1 MHVIPESWSHLHI
14 LVGLFPL
21 VGLLFV
27 LGFYATAIVT
37 NNDGLKRICLLVIV
51 GLGVLSIPTYIS
63 GMASIMAVS
72 SRAGVT
78 EDLINSHYNW
88 SLYALL
94 ILIVAAGAAGY
105 EWMRSNNSGRFSQ
118 NALHLVLGLSLLTLL
133 LMVVAGET
141 GWLISHQELAT
152 ARVASAVSGLP
163 SGSDIPEGQG
173 TPQAWSHFHIILNH
187 FPSVGLVIGLFFF
200 IYAIVTDNDVMK
212 RTSLVVFTICGILGV
227 PTYVTGASSMWA
239 LTDPMPIQNVSQA
252 AINAHRDMALWTLFA
267 LAATGVSAWI
277 ELWRYRY
284 LNRFSSRSI
293 YVTLAFALIALA
305 LIAETGH
312 RGGQINHPEIRTEP
326 LPPDASAAAYLSPQI
341 ELLINDVQW
350 FVPWQ
355 TLHFFGYC
363 LIFGTVLAVTLRV
376 FGIWKSMPFSAVH
389 RILPLGVMGV
399 VMNVFTGMLMLLADT
414 FRYVNSNAFPP
425 KMAFI
430 VIGGCAVLYFSLSD
444 KLWNTKAGEEAPM
457 AAKWVA
463 AITLLA
469 WAGVIAGGRLIPY
482 V

>member
-14 LVGLFPL
+14 LVSLFPL

-27 LGFYATAIVT
+27 LGFYAASIVT

-63 GMASIMAVS
+63 GMSSIMPVS
-72 SRAGVT
+72 ERAGVT
-78 EDLINSHYNW
+78 EGLINSHYNW

-94 ILIVAAGAAGY
+94 ILVLAAAAAGY
-105 EWMRSNNSGRFSQ
+105 EWMRSQNTGRPSA
-118 NALHLVLGLSLLTLL
+118 NAIHLVLGLSLITLF
-133 LMVVAGET
+133 LMSAAGES
-141 GWLISHQELAT
+141 GWEINHQELGLSP
-152 ARVASAVSGLP
+152 VANAVSGLP

-187 FPSVGLVIGLFFF
+187 FPSIGLVIGLFFL
-200 IYAIVTDNDVMK
+200 ITAIVTDNDVMK
-212 RTSLVVFTICGILGV
+212 RASLVLFTICGILGV

-239 LTDPMPIQNVSQA
+239 LTDPPMENISQA
-252 AINAHRDMALWTLFA
+252 AINAHRDMALWTLFG
-267 LAATGVSAWI
+267 LAATGVSAWVEI
-277 ELWRYRY
+277 WRYRY
-284 LNRFSSRSI
+284 LNRFSPRSL
-293 YVTLAFALIALA
+293 YLTLGFAIITLG

-326 LPPDASAAAYLSPQI
+326 LPTDADAYLSPNI
-341 ELLINDVQW
+341 ELLINNVQW

-363 LIFGTVLAVTLRV
+363 LIFGTVAAVVLRV
-376 FGIWKSMPFSAVH
+376 FGIWKSMPFSAIH

-430 VIGGCAVLYFSLSD
+430 VIGGCAVLYFSLSE

-457 AAKWVA
+457 QAKWVA
-463 AITLLA
+463 GITLLA

>member
-1 MHVIPESWSHLHI
+1 MHVIPESWAHLHI
-14 LVGLFPL
+14 LVSLFPL

-27 LGFYATAIVT
+27 LGFYVASIVT
-37 NNDGLKRICLLVIV
+37 NNDGFKRICLLVVV
-51 GLGVLSIPTYIS
+51 GLGVLSIPIYIS
-63 GMASIMAVS
+63 GMGSIMPVMAREGVS
-72 SRAGVT
+72 
-78 EDLINSHYNW
+78 EDVVNSHYNW
-88 SLYALL
+88 SLYALI
-94 ILIVAAGAAGY
+94 ILLLAAVAAGY
-105 EWMRSNNSGRFSQ
+105 EWMRSNNVGRFSN

-133 LMVVAGET
+133 LMIAAGES
-141 GWLISHQELAT
+141 GWEINHLELGLST
-152 ARVASAVSGLP
+152 AAGVNLP

-187 FPSVGLVIGLFFF
+187 FPSIGLVIALFFF
-200 IYAIVTDNDVMK
+200 AVALVMK
-212 RTSLVVFTICGILGV
+212 NEGMTRASLVVFTMCGILGV

-239 LTDPMPIQNVSQA
+239 LTDPPMENISQA

-267 LAATGVSAWI
+267 LAATGVVAWV

-284 LNRFSSRSI
+284 LGRFSQRTLYI
-293 YVTLAFALIALA
+293 VLGFAIVTLG

-326 LPPDASAAAYLSPQI
+326 LPEDPAAYLSPAI
-341 ELLINDVQW
+341 ELAINDVQW

-363 LIFGTVLAVTLRV
+363 LIFGTVAAVVLRV
-376 FGIWKSMPFSAVH
+376 FGFWKSMPFSAVH
-389 RILPLGVMGV
+389 RLLPLGVMGV

-414 FRYVNSNAFPP
+414 FRYVNSGAFPP

-444 KLWNTKAGEEAPM
+444 RLWNTKAGEEAPM
-457 AAKWVA
+457 TAKWVA

>member
-1 MHVIPESWSHLHI
+1 MHVIPESWAHLHI
-14 LVGLFPL
+14 LVSLLPL

-27 LGFYATAIVT
+27 LGFYVSAIVT

-51 GLGVLSIPTYIS
+51 GLGLSSIPIYIS
-63 GMASIMAVS
+63 GMGSIMPVLAREGVS
-72 SRAGVT
+72 
-78 EDLINSHYNW
+78 EDLINAHYNW

-94 ILIVAAGAAGY
+94 VLLVAAAAAGY
-105 EWMRSNNSGRFSQ
+105 EWMRSNQVGRFSS
-118 NALHLVLGLSLLTLL
+118 NALHLVLGLSLITLF
-133 LMVVAGET
+133 LMILSGESGWEINHLELGLSTAAG
-141 GWLISHQELAT
+141 LN
-152 ARVASAVSGLP
+152 LP

-187 FPSVGLVIGLFFF
+187 FPSVGIVIGLFFF
-200 IYAIVTDNDVMK
+200 VVSLVMDNTVMK
-212 RTSLVVFTICGILGV
+212 RASLVVFTMCGILGV

-239 LTDPMPIQNVSQA
+239 LTDPPMESISQA

-267 LAATGVSAWI
+267 LAATGVLSWV

-284 LNRFSSRSI
+284 LGRFSARTLYI
-293 YVTLAFALIALA
+293 VLGFAIVTLG

-312 RGGQINHPEIRTEP
+312 RGGQINHPEIRTEA
-326 LPPDASAAAYLSPQI
+326 LPEDPAAFLSPAI
-341 ELLINDVQW
+341 ELAINDVQW

-363 LIFGTVLAVTLRV
+363 LIFGTVAAVALRV
-376 FGIWKSMPFSAVH
+376 FGFWKSMPFSAVH
-389 RILPLGVMGV
+389 RLLPLGVMGV

-414 FRYVNSNAFPP
+414 FRYVNSGAFPP

-430 VIGGCAVLYFSLSD
+430 VIGGFAVLYFSLSD

-457 AAKWVA
+457 TAKWVA

-469 WAGVIAGGRLIPY
+469 WGGVIAGGRLIPY

>member
-1 MHVIPESWSHLHI
+1 MHVIPESWAHLHI
-14 LVGLFPL
+14 LVSLFPL

-27 LGFYATAIVT
+27 LGFYVASIVT

-51 GLGVLSIPTYIS
+51 GLGVLSIPIYIS
-63 GMASIMAVS
+63 GMNSIMPVS
-72 SRAGVT
+72 AREGVS
-78 EDLINSHYNW
+78 EELINAHYNW

-94 ILIVAAGAAGY
+94 VLLLAAGAAGY
-105 EWMRSNNSGRFSQ
+105 EWMRSSQVGRFSA
-118 NALHLVLGLSLLTLL
+118 NALHLILGISLITLFLMILSGESGWEINHQELGLSTA
-133 LMVVAGET
+133 AG
-141 GWLISHQELAT
+141 
-152 ARVASAVSGLP
+152 VNLP

-187 FPSVGLVIGLFFF
+187 FPSIGLVIGLFFF
-200 IYAIVTDNDVMK
+200 VVALVIDNDGMK
-212 RTSLVVFTICGILGV
+212 RASLVVFTICGVLGV

-239 LTDPMPIQNVSQA
+239 LTDPPMDNISQA

-267 LAATGVSAWI
+267 LAATGVVAWV

-284 LNRFSSRSI
+284 LNRFSSTTLYVVLGFAI
-293 YVTLAFALIALA
+293 VTLG
-305 LIAETGH
+305 LIAEAGH

-326 LPPDASAAAYLSPQI
+326 LPTDPAAFLSPAI
-341 ELLINDVQW
+341 ELAINDVQW

-363 LIFGTVLAVTLRV
+363 LIFGTVAAVVLRV
-376 FGIWKSMPFSAVH
+376 FGFWKSMPFSAIH

-414 FRYVNSNAFPP
+414 FRYVNSGAFPP

-430 VIGGCAVLYFSLSD
+430 VIGGCAVLYFSLSE

-457 AAKWVA
+457 AATWGA
-463 AITLLA
+463 GITLLA

>member
-14 LVGLFPL
+14 LIDLFPL
-21 VGLLFV
+21 IGLLFV

-37 NNDGLKRICLLVIV
+37 NNDGLKRICLMVIV

-63 GMASIMAVS
+63 GMGSIMPVS
-72 SRAGVT
+72 EREGVT
-78 EDLINSHYNW
+78 EGLINSHYNW

-94 ILIVAAGAAGY
+94 ILVLAAAAAGY
-105 EWMRSNNSGRFSQ
+105 EWMRSQNTGRPSA
-118 NALHLVLGLSLLTLL
+118 NAIHLVLGLSLITLF
-133 LMVVAGET
+133 LMSAAGES
-141 GWLISHQELAT
+141 GWEINHQELGLSP
-152 ARVASAVSGLP
+152 VPNAVSGLP

-187 FPSVGLVIGLFFF
+187 FPSIGLVIGLFFL
-200 IYAIVTDNDVMK
+200 IVSIVMDNDVMK
-212 RTSLVVFTICGILGV
+212 RASLVLFTICGILGI

-239 LTDPMPIQNVSQA
+239 LTDPPMESISQA
-252 AINAHRDMALWTLFA
+252 AINAHRDMALWTLFG

-277 ELWRYRY
+277 ELWRFRY

-293 YVTLAFALIALA
+293 YFTLTSALITLA

-312 RGGQINHPEIRTEP
+312 RGGQINHPEIRVDP
-326 LPPDASAAAYLSPQI
+326 LPTDADAYLSPNI
-341 ELLINDVQW
+341 ELLINNVQW

-363 LIFGTVLAVTLRV
+363 LIFGTVAAVVLRV
-376 FGIWKSMPFSAVH
+376 FGVWKSMPFSAIH

-457 AAKWVA
+457 QAKWVA
-463 AITLLA
+463 GITLLA

>member
-1 MHVIPESWSHLHI
+1 MHVIPESWAHLHI
-14 LVGLFPL
+14 LVSLFPL

-27 LGFYATAIVT
+27 LGYYVAAIVT
-37 NNDGLKRICLLVIV
+37 NNDGFKRICLLVVV
-51 GLGVLSIPTYIS
+51 GLGVLSIPIYIS
-63 GMASIMAVS
+63 GMGSIMPVMAREGVS
-72 SRAGVT
+72 
-78 EDLINSHYNW
+78 EDLVNSHYNW

-94 ILIVAAGAAGY
+94 ILLVAAVAAGY
-105 EWMRSNNSGRFSQ
+105 EWMRSNNVGRFSN
-118 NALHLVLGLSLLTLL
+118 NALHFVLGASLLTLL
-133 LMVVAGET
+133 LMIAAGES
-141 GWLISHQELAT
+141 GWEINHQELGFTPAPSAT
-152 ARVASAVSGLP
+152 SGLP

-187 FPSVGLVIGLFFF
+187 FPSIGLVVALGFFVLAL
-200 IYAIVTDNDVMK
+200 IMK
-212 RTSLVVFTICGILGV
+212 NEGMTRASLVVFTMCGILGV

-239 LTDPMPIQNVSQA
+239 LTDPPMENISQA

-267 LAATGVSAWI
+267 LAATGVTAWV

-284 LNRFSSRSI
+284 LGRFSARTLYVVLGFAI
-293 YVTLAFALIALA
+293 VTLG

-312 RGGQINHPEIRTEP
+312 RGGQINHPEIRTEA
-326 LPPDASAAAYLSPQI
+326 LPTDADAYLSPAI
-341 ELLINDVQW
+341 ELAINDVQW

-363 LIFGTVLAVTLRV
+363 LIFGTVAAVVLRV
-376 FGIWKSMPFSAVH
+376 FGFWKSMPFSAVH
-389 RILPLGVMGV
+389 RLLPLGVMGV

-414 FRYVNSNAFPP
+414 FRYVNSGAFPP

-457 AAKWVA
+457 TAKWVA

-469 WAGVIAGGRLIPY
+469 WGGVIAGGRLIPY

>member
-1 MHVIPESWSHLHI
+1 M
-14 LVGLFPL
+14 
-21 VGLLFV
+21 
-27 LGFYATAIVT
+27 
-37 NNDGLKRICLLVIV
+37 N
-51 GLGVLSIPTYIS
+51 
-63 GMASIMAVS
+63 SIMPVS
-72 SRAGVT
+72 AREGVS
-78 EDLINSHYNW
+78 EGLINAHYNW

-94 ILIVAAGAAGY
+94 VLLLAAGAAGY
-105 EWMRSNNSGRFSQ
+105 EWMRSSQVGRFSA
-118 NALHLVLGLSLLTLL
+118 NALHLILGISLITLFLMILSGESGWEINHQELGLSTA
-133 LMVVAGET
+133 AG
-141 GWLISHQELAT
+141 
-152 ARVASAVSGLP
+152 VNLP

-187 FPSVGLVIGLFFF
+187 FPSIGLVIGLFFF
-200 IYAIVTDNDVMK
+200 VVALLTDNDGMK
-212 RTSLVVFTICGILGV
+212 RASLVVFTICGVLGV

-239 LTDPMPIQNVSQA
+239 LTDPPMDNISQA

-267 LAATGVSAWI
+267 LAATGVVAWV

-284 LNRFSSRSI
+284 LNRFSSTTLYVVLGFAI
-293 YVTLAFALIALA
+293 VTLG
-305 LIAETGH
+305 LIAEAGH

-326 LPPDASAAAYLSPQI
+326 LPTDPAAFLSPAI
-341 ELLINDVQW
+341 ELAINDVQW

-363 LIFGTVLAVTLRV
+363 LIFGTVAAVVLRV
-376 FGIWKSMPFSAVH
+376 FGFWKSMPFSAIH

-414 FRYVNSNAFPP
+414 FRYVNSGAFPP

-430 VIGGCAVLYFSLSD
+430 VIGACAVLYFSLSD

-457 AAKWVA
+457 TAKWVA

-469 WAGVIAGGRLIPY
+469 WTGVIAGGRLIPY

>member
-1 MHVIPESWSHLHI
+1 MHVIPESWAHLHI
-14 LVGLFPL
+14 LISLFPL
-21 VGLLFV
+21 IGLTFV
-27 LGFYATAIVT
+27 LGFYVAGIAT
-37 NNDGLKRICLLVIV
+37 NNDGLKRICLLIIV

-63 GMASIMAVS
+63 GMASIMPVLE
-72 SRAGVT
+72 REGVT

-88 SLYALL
+88 SLYALIVL
-94 ILIVAAGAAGY
+94 IGAAVAAGY
-105 EWMRSNNSGRFSQ
+105 EWMRSNNVGRFSA
-118 NALHLVLGLSLLTLL
+118 NALHLVLGLSLMTLL
-133 LMVVAGET
+133 LMIVAGET
-141 GWLISHQELAT
+141 GWEINHQELGLA
-152 ARVASAVSGLP
+152 AAKAINLP

-187 FPSVGLVIGLFFF
+187 FPSIGIVIALAFFAAALVM
-200 IYAIVTDNDVMK
+200 DNDVMK
-212 RTSLVVFTICGILGV
+212 RGSLVVFTMCGILGV

-239 LTDPMPIQNVSQA
+239 LTDPPMEGISQA

-267 LAATGVSAWI
+267 LAATGVAAWI

-284 LNRFSSRSI
+284 LGRFSQQMMYVVLGFAI
-293 YVTLAFALIALA
+293 VTLG

-326 LPPDASAAAYLSPQI
+326 LPEDPNAYLSPAI
-341 ELLINDVQW
+341 ELAINNVQW

-355 TLHFFGYC
+355 TIHFFGYC
-363 LIFGTVLAVTLRV
+363 LIFGTVCAVVLRV
-376 FGIWKSMPFSAVH
+376 FGIWKSMPFSAIH

-399 VMNVFTGMLMLLADT
+399 VMNVFSGMLMLLADT
-414 FRYVNSNAFPP
+414 FRYVNSSAFPP
-425 KMAFI
+425 KMAFV
-430 VIGGCAVLYFSLSD
+430 VIGGFAVLYFSLSD

-457 AAKWVA
+457 TAKWVA

-469 WAGVIAGGRLIPY
+469 WCGVIAGGRLIPY

>member
-14 LVGLFPL
+14 LIGLFPL

-51 GLGVLSIPTYIS
+51 GLGILSIPTYIS

-72 SRAGVT
+72 ARAGVT
-78 EDLINSHYNW
+78 EDLINAHYNW
-88 SLYALL
+88 SLYALIIL
-94 ILIVAAGAAGY
+94 ILAAIAAGY
-105 EWMRSNNSGRFSQ
+105 EWMRSNSSGRFSA
-118 NALHLVLGLSLLTLL
+118 NAIHLVLGLSLLTLL

-141 GWLISHQELAT
+141 GWEINHQELGLTPAPT
-152 ARVASAVSGLP
+152 AVSGLP
-163 SGSDIPEGQG
+163 SGSDVPEGQG
-173 TPQAWSHFHIILNH
+173 TPSAWSHFHIILNH
-187 FPSVGLVIGLFFF
+187 FPSIGLVIGLFFF

-227 PTYVTGASSMWA
+227 PTYVTGASSMWS
-239 LTDPMPIQNVSQA
+239 LTDPPTEGISQA
-252 AINAHRDMALWTLFA
+252 AINAHRDLALWTLFA
-267 LAATGVSAWI
+267 LAATGVAAWM

-293 YVTLAFALIALA
+293 YAILAFALITLA

-363 LIFGTVLAVTLRV
+363 LIFGTVMAVALRV
-376 FGIWKSMPFSAVH
+376 FGIWKSMPFSAIH
-389 RILPLGVMGV
+389 RLLPLGVMGV

-414 FRYVNSNAFPP
+414 FRYVNSGAFPP

>member
-1 MHVIPESWSHLHI
+1 MHVIPESWAHLHI
-14 LVGLFPL
+14 LVSLFPL

-27 LGFYATAIVT
+27 LGFYVASIVT
-37 NNDGLKRICLLVIV
+37 NNDGLKRICLLVVV
-51 GLGVLSIPTYIS
+51 GLGVLSIPIYIS
-63 GMASIMAVS
+63 GMNSIMPVS
-72 SRAGVT
+72 AREGVS
-78 EDLINSHYNW
+78 EGLINAHYNW

-94 ILIVAAGAAGY
+94 VLLLAAGAAGY
-105 EWMRSNNSGRFSQ
+105 EWMRSSQVGRFSA
-118 NALHLVLGLSLLTLL
+118 NALHLILGISLITLFLMILSGESGWEINHQELGLSTA
-133 LMVVAGET
+133 AG
-141 GWLISHQELAT
+141 
-152 ARVASAVSGLP
+152 VNLP

-187 FPSVGLVIGLFFF
+187 FPSIGLVIGLFFF
-200 IYAIVTDNDVMK
+200 VVALLTDNDGMK
-212 RTSLVVFTICGILGV
+212 RASLVVFTICGVLGV

-239 LTDPMPIQNVSQA
+239 LTDPPMDNISQA

-267 LAATGVSAWI
+267 LAATGVVAWV

-284 LNRFSSRSI
+284 LNRFSSTTLYVVLGFAI
-293 YVTLAFALIALA
+293 VTLG
-305 LIAETGH
+305 LIAEAGH

-326 LPPDASAAAYLSPQI
+326 LPTDPAAFLSPAI
-341 ELLINDVQW
+341 ELAINDVQW

-363 LIFGTVLAVTLRV
+363 LIFGTVAAVVLRV
-376 FGIWKSMPFSAVH
+376 FGFWKSMPFSAIH

-414 FRYVNSNAFPP
+414 FRYVNSGAFPP

-430 VIGGCAVLYFSLSD
+430 VIGACAVLYFSLSD

-457 AAKWVA
+457 TAKWVA

-469 WAGVIAGGRLIPY
+469 WTGVIAGGRLIPY

>member
-14 LVGLFPL
+14 LISLFPL

-27 LGFYATAIVT
+27 LGFYATSIVT
-37 NNDGLKRICLLVIV
+37 NNDGLKRVCLAVIV
-51 GLGVLSIPTYIS
+51 GLGILSIPIYFS
-63 GMASIMAVS
+63 GMNSIMAVS
-72 SRAGVT
+72 AREGVS
-78 EDLINSHYNW
+78 EQLINAHYDW
-88 SLYALL
+88 SIFALL
-94 ILIVAAGAAGY
+94 VLIGVAFAAGY
-105 EWMRSNNSGRFSQ
+105 EYMRSDKVGRFSA
-118 NALHLVLGLSLLTLL
+118 NALHLVLGLSLITLL
-133 LMVVAGET
+133 LMIASGES
-141 GWLISHQELAT
+141 GWRINHQELGLS
-152 ARVASAVSGLP
+152 RVGSAASGLP

-173 TPQAWSHFHIILNH
+173 TPQAGSHWHISLNH
-187 FPSVGLVIGLFFF
+187 SPSLGLVIALGYF
-200 IYAIVTDNDVMK
+200 ITALVTNNDVMK
-212 RTSLVVFTICGILGV
+212 RASLVLFTICGILGV

-239 LTDPMPIQNVSQA
+239 LTDPPMENISQA
-252 AINAHRDMALWTLFA
+252 AINAHRDMALWTLFG

-284 LNRFSSRSI
+284 LNRFSARSI
-293 YVTLAFALIALA
+293 YVTLTSALITLA

-326 LPPDASAAAYLSPQI
+326 LPTNPDAYLSPEI
-341 ELLINDVQW
+341 ETLINNVQW

-363 LIFGTVLAVTLRV
+363 LIFGTVAAVVLRV
-376 FGIWKSMPFSAVH
+376 FGIWKSMPFSAIH

-399 VMNVFTGMLMLLADT
+399 VMNVFSGMLMLLADT

-430 VIGGCAVLYFSLSD
+430 VIGTCAVLYFSLSE

-457 AAKWVA
+457 SAKWVA
-463 AITLLA
+463 GVALLA
-469 WAGVIAGGRLIPY
+469 WCGVIAGGRLIPY

>member
-1 MHVIPESWSHLHI
+1 
-14 LVGLFPL
+14 
-21 VGLLFV
+21 
-27 LGFYATAIVT
+27 
-37 NNDGLKRICLLVIV
+37 
-51 GLGVLSIPTYIS
+51 LGVLSIPTYIS
-63 GMASIMAVS
+63 GMSSIMAVS
-72 SRAGVT
+72 SREGVT
-78 EDLINSHYNW
+78 ENLINSHYNW

-94 ILIVAAGAAGY
+94 ILIISAGAAGY
-105 EWMRSNNSGRFSQ
+105 EWMRSGNAGRTSI
-118 NALHLVLGLSLLTLL
+118 NAIHLVLGLSLITLFV
-133 LMVVAGET
+133 MIAAGET
-141 GWLISHQELAT
+141 GWRINHQELAT
-152 ARVASAVSGLP
+152 AAVRTAVSGLP

-187 FPSVGLVIGLFFF
+187 FPSIGLVIGLFFF
-200 IYAIVTDNDVMK
+200 VVSIVTDNDVMK

-267 LAATGVSAWI
+267 LAATGVTAWL

-284 LNRFSSRSI
+284 LGRFSSRSI
-293 YVTLAFALIALA
+293 YLTLGFALITLA
-305 LIAETGH
+305 MIAEAGH

-326 LPPDASAAAYLSPQI
+326 LPTDPDAFISPQI
-341 ELLINDVQW
+341 EALINNVQW

-355 TLHFFGYC
+355 TIHFFGYC
-363 LIFGTVLAVTLRV
+363 LIFGTVLAVSLRV
-376 FGIWKSMPFSAVH
+376 FGIWKTMPFSAIH

-399 VMNVFTGMLMLLADT
+399 VMNVFSGMLMLLADT

-430 VIGGCAVLYFSLSD
+430 VIGACAVLYFSLSE

-457 AAKWVA
+457 QAKWVA
-463 AITLLA
+463 AIALLA
-469 WAGVIAGGRLIPY
+469 WCGVIAGGRLIPY

>member
-14 LVGLFPL
+14 LVALFPL

-37 NNDGLKRICLLVIV
+37 NNDGLKRISLLVIV

-63 GMASIMAVS
+63 GMASIMPVS
-72 SRAGVT
+72 ARAGVT

-94 ILIVAAGAAGY
+94 ILILSAIAAGY

-118 NALHLVLGLSLLTLL
+118 NAIHLVLGLSLLTLL

-141 GWLISHQELAT
+141 GWEINHQELGLTPAP
-152 ARVASAVSGLP
+152 SAVAGLP

-187 FPSVGLVIGLFFF
+187 FPSIGLVIGLFFF
-200 IYAIVTDNDVMK
+200 ITAIVMDNDVMK
-212 RTSLVVFTICGILGV
+212 RTSLVLFTICGILGV

-239 LTDPMPIQNVSQA
+239 LTDPPTEGISQA
-252 AINAHRDMALWTLFA
+252 AINAHRDMALWTLFG
-267 LAATGVSAWI
+267 LAATGVAAWI

-293 YVTLAFALIALA
+293 YATLAFALITLA

-363 LIFGTVLAVTLRV
+363 LIFGTVAAVTLRV
-376 FGIWKSMPFSAVH
+376 FGIWKSMPFSAIH
-389 RILPLGVMGV
+389 RLLPLGVMGV